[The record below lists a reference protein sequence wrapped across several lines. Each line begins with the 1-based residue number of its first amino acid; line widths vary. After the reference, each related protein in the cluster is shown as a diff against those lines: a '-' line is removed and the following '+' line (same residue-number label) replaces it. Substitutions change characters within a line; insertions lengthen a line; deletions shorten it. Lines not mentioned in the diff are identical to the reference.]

1 MRLAHSMT
9 RRELLAAA
17 LGSTAYGAVPTGS
30 RAPHHKPLAKHVI
43 FLYMSGAYSHVDT
56 FDPKP
61 RLTRDHDVNIG
72 GNRYLKAPLWAFQ
85 PNPACGTEVSD
96 LFPRIRGV
104 MDSAALI
111 RSMRC
116 DHSD

>member
-1 MRLAHSMT
+1 MRFSHNIT

-17 LGSTAYGAVPTGS
+17 LGSTAFGAPQPSGS
-30 RAPHHKPLAKHVI
+30 RAPHHTPLAKHVI

-72 GNRYLKAPLWAFQ
+72 GNHFLKAPLWAFQ

-96 LFPRIRGV
+96 LFPHIR
-104 MDSAALI
+104 
-111 RSMRC
+111 
-116 DHSD
+116 